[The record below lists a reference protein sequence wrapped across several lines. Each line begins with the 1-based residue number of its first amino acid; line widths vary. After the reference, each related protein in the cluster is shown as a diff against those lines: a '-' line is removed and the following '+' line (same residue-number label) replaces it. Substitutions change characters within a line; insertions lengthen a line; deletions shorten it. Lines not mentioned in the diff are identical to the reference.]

1 MGSELTETS
10 QFTQQNSKYAQE
22 LEPVDVGMQGSGKW
36 NHSRRSSPGRP
47 AEDEASDPGRDWEED
62 CGLKTQHNPG
72 EARTENTCL
81 LTKRWDSSP
90 FLHSTLRTQQLGLLS
105 DFLLQPL
112 STEWTR
118 EEARDFLS
126 S

>member
-1 MGSELTETS
+1 MGSEVTETS

-22 LEPVDVGMQGSGKW
+22 LVPVGVGMQGSGKW
-36 NHSRRSSPGRP
+36 NHSRQSSPWRP
-47 AEDEASDPGRDWEED
+47 AEDEASAPGRDWEEV
-62 CGLKTQHNPG
+62 CGLKTQDNQG

-90 FLHSTLRTQQLGLLS
+90 FLHLTLRTQQLGPLS
-105 DFLLQPL
+105 DSLLQPL
-112 STEWTR
+112 STELTW